1 MIFDKYQVLLNKNH
15 LLVICQIRYKN
26 QKINYI
32 VPKYIYDL
40 FSEELNETSIFDIS
54 SMSFNDFESMDDGN
68 TFKLGDHIYSQLKDF
83 NYNNVET
90 RFLTYFNIAF
100 FKWLDK
106 YEGHFD
112 EQQLFY
118 LNSMQY
124 LTTDFIQFILAR

>member
-1 MIFDKYQVLLNKNH
+1 MNFDKYQVLLNKNH
-15 LLVICQIRYKN
+15 LLVVCQIRYKN

-32 VPKYIYDL
+32 VPKYIYEL

-68 TFKLGDHIYSQLKDF
+68 TFKLGDHVYSQLKDF
-83 NYNNVET
+83 NYNNIET
-90 RFLTYFNIAF
+90 RFLTYFNIVF

-118 LNSMQY
+118 LNNMQY
-124 LTTDFIQFILAR
+124 LTTDFIQFILTR

>member
-1 MIFDKYQVLLNKNH
+1 MNFDKYQVLLNKNH
-15 LLVICQIRYKN
+15 LLVVCQIRYKN

-32 VPKYIYDL
+32 VPKYIYEL

-68 TFKLGDHIYSQLKDF
+68 TFKFGDHIYSQLKDF

>member
-1 MIFDKYQVLLNKNH
+1 MNFDKYQVLLNKNH
-15 LLVICQIRYKN
+15 LLVVCQIRYKN

-32 VPKYIYDL
+32 VPKYIYEL

-68 TFKLGDHIYSQLKDF
+68 IFKLGDHIYSQLKDF
-83 NYNNVET
+83 NYNSLDT
-90 RFLTYFNIAF
+90 KFLTHFNIAF

-118 LNSMQY
+118 LNNMQT

>member
-1 MIFDKYQVLLNKNH
+1 MNFDKYQVLLNKNH
-15 LLVICQIRYKN
+15 LLVVCQIRYKN

-32 VPKYIYDL
+32 VPKYIYEL

-68 TFKLGDHIYSQLKDF
+68 TFKLGDHIYSQLQDF